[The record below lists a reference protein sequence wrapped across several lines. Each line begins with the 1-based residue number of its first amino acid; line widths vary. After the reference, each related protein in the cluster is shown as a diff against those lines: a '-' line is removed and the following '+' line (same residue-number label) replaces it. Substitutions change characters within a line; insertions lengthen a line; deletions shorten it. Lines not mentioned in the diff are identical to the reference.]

1 MKIRVNWRQGK
12 IASDRLVRVHK
23 ILDKQPAICQFERM
37 KKYDVFSNEE
47 DAKKEIRRRGYSKY
61 KRCKFCWDGRIVE
74 I

>member
-37 KKYDVFSNEE
+37 KEYDVF
-47 DAKKEIRRRGYSKY
+47 
-61 KRCKFCWDGRIVE
+61 F
-74 I
+74 